1 MTDGE
6 VPLAVCVST
15 DPAVRER
22 LVSRVDD
29 LGAVLVVN
37 TLTELRTMLL
47 STSADG
53 LAATDGLPAY
63 ARPTATAGR
72 SPAGPTRLGDLLID
86 PVSTEVTWRGEALA
100 LTPLERATLLRLASP
115 PLRLWTYRQLF
126 EAVWGGAYLDD
137 RAALHAT
144 VKRLRRKLAVLP
156 NGPRVRTVRGAGY
169 HLVSG

>member
-1 MTDGE
+1 MTGGE
-6 VPLAVCVST
+6 VPLVVCVST

-37 TLTELRTMLL
+37 NLTELRTMLL
-47 STSADG
+47 STAVADELAVADG
-53 LAATDGLPAY
+53 
-63 ARPTATAGR
+63 PTH
-72 SPAGPTRLGDLLID
+72 LGDLLLD
-86 PVSTEVTWRGEALA
+86 PLSTEVTWRGEALA

-144 VKRLRRKLAVLP
+144 VKRLRRKLAALP

>member
-1 MTDGE
+1 M
-6 VPLAVCVST
+6 VCVST

-29 LGAVLVVN
+29 LGAVLIVN
-37 TLTELRTMLL
+37 NLTELRTMLL
-47 STSADG
+47 ST
-53 LAATDGLPAY
+53 ATDG
-63 ARPTATAGR
+63 PTATDSR
-72 SPAGPTRLGDLLID
+72 SPVGLTRLGDLQLD

-100 LTPLERATLLRLASP
+100 LTPLERETLLRLASP

-126 EAVWGGAYLDD
+126 EAVWGGAYLGD

-144 VKRLRRKLAVLP
+144 VKRLRRKLAALP

-169 HLVSG
+169 HLVPG

>member
-1 MTDGE
+1 MTGGE
-6 VPLAVCVST
+6 VPLVVCVST

-47 STSADG
+47 SAADASP
-53 LAATDGLPAY
+53 AADGLPA
-63 ARPTATAGR
+63 A
-72 SPAGPTRLGDLLID
+72 AGPSAVGPSRTGLTRLGDLLLD

-100 LTPLERATLLRLASP
+100 LTPLERETLLRLAGP

-126 EAVWGGAYLDD
+126 EAVWGGAYLGD

-144 VKRLRRKLAVLP
+144 VKRLRRKLAALP
-156 NGPRVRTVRGAGY
+156 NGPRVRTVRGVGY
-169 HLVSG
+169 HLVPG

>member
-1 MTDGE
+1 MTGGE
-6 VPLAVCVST
+6 VPLVVCVST
-15 DPAVRER
+15 DPAVREQ

-29 LGAVLVVN
+29 LGAVLIVN

-47 STSADG
+47 SAADE
-53 LAATDGLPAY
+53 PAV
-63 ARPTATAGR
+63 A
-72 SPAGPTRLGDLLID
+72 AGPSRAGLTRLGDLLLD

-100 LTPLERATLLRLASP
+100 LTPLERETLLRLAGP

-126 EAVWGGAYLDD
+126 EAVWGGAYLGD

-144 VKRLRRKLAVLP
+144 VKRLRRKLAALP

-169 HLVSG
+169 HLVSE

>member
-1 MTDGE
+1 VTGGE
-6 VPLAVCVST
+6 VPLVVCVST

-47 STSADG
+47 STAVADG
-53 LAATDGLPAY
+53 LAAT
-63 ARPTATAGR
+63 ARPTATT
-72 SPAGPTRLGDLLID
+72 GPPRAELIRVGDLLLD
-86 PVSTEVTWRGEALA
+86 PLSTEVTWRGEALA

-144 VKRLRRKLAVLP
+144 VKRLRRKLAALP

>member
-1 MTDGE
+1 MTGGE
-6 VPLAVCVST
+6 VPLVVCVST

-37 TLTELRTMLL
+37 NLTELRTMLL
-47 STSADG
+47 STAVADELAVADG
-53 LAATDGLPAY
+53 
-63 ARPTATAGR
+63 PTATVGR

-126 EAVWGGAYLDD
+126 EAVWGGAYLGD

-144 VKRLRRKLAVLP
+144 VKRLRRKLAALP

>member
-1 MTDGE
+1 MTGGE
-6 VPLAVCVST
+6 VPLVVCVST

-37 TLTELRTMLL
+37 NLTELRTMLL
-47 STSADG
+47 S
-53 LAATDGLPAY
+53 AADGLPA
-63 ARPTATAGR
+63 AADPSAAAGPSR
-72 SPAGPTRLGDLLID
+72 AGPTRLGDLLID

-126 EAVWGGAYLDD
+126 EAVWGGAYLGD

-144 VKRLRRKLAVLP
+144 VKRLRRKLAALP